1 MVRNMPRADVDVDA
15 DLVGRLLREQRPDL
29 AALPRSALAN
39 GWDNVLVR
47 LGTDLLARLPR
58 RATAASLV
66 EHEQKWLPVLA
77 RGLPLPVPVPVF
89 VGRPGCGYAWSWSV
103 VPFLQGRAA
112 RVQDLNA
119 PAGAALGGFLGAL
132 HRPAPAEAP
141 ANPVRGVPLLAREAA
156 FLDNLRLVTDARL
169 LSTAAAALDVWHM
182 AVSAAQFAGPPVWLH
197 GDLHPSNVLVD
208 DGRVCGVIDF
218 GDLTAGDPATDLA
231 SSWMLADVPA
241 RTAFWSAYESTVGH
255 EVDEAL
261 RVRARGW
268 ALHLALAFLAHS
280 ADNPVIH
287 AIGVHTLSA
296 VFSS

>member
-1 MVRNMPRADVDVDA
+1 MVRTCPPPTWMWTPISSGGCYASSGQTSPRCPAP
-15 DLVGRLLREQRPDL
+15 LSPRVGQRARAP
-29 AALPRSALAN
+29 
-39 GWDNVLVR
+39 
-47 LGTDLLARLPR
+47 GTDLLSRLPR

-112 RVQDLNA
+112 RMQDLNA

-169 LSTAAAALDVWHM
+169 LSTAAAALDIWHT

-218 GDLTAGDPATDLA
+218 GDLTAGDPATDLHRA
-231 SSWMLADVPA
+231 GCSPTSLPA
-241 RTAFWSAYESTVGH
+241 PPSGAPTSRRLDMRSTRLSAF
-255 EVDEAL
+255 
-261 RVRARGW
+261 
-268 ALHLALAFLAHS
+268 ALAAGLF
-280 ADNPVIH
+280 
-287 AIGVHTLSA
+287 TLPWR
-296 VFSS
+296 SSLTLQTTQ